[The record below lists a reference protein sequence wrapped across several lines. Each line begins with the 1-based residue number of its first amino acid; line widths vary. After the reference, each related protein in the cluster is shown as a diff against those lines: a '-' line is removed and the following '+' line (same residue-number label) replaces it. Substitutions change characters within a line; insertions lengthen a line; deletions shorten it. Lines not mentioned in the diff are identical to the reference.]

1 MNIQDNIIIWSTANS
16 SSVDQTLSYNIL
28 DDDVLIKL
36 IKETFN
42 NDDMKLFE
50 LNFKYYTYNKNNLDD
65 FIVDFEEIYEWIGFS
80 RKSHAKRLLES
91 KNSEN
96 IPIFEI
102 NKDYIIKSVLPPKG
116 QKHIGRN
123 KSQILLTIECF
134 KMYCLTAAT
143 TQSKKIYKYYIKME
157 TIVTKYIENKHNEII
172 DNNKKILE
180 EKNKIIEDKNKVI
193 EENIKILELKD
204 NEINNI
210 KNKKYEESEKTGSI
224 YIFTT
229 DKQNIHK
236 CGKSKCVIK
245 RKSQLQTAVVDD
257 IQLIYEYKTTNDTL
271 LESIV
276 HEVFKDYRSK
286 SNREHFWCNTDYM
299 KTIIDIA
306 GITLDTLKSSY
317 EYISKKELLEK
328 LYEKLYEENDIYS
341 NRVVI
346 DENVLNNVV
355 NNNINDLLLENNID
369 INTDIITADYAADN
383 LNNIHLPVIV
393 RFLEDLIYKNKN
405 NEEIIILSSSLFSLF
420 NDFLLANNILIDYT
434 STKFGLDIKSYE
446 GFTKKK
452 TNKGIEYIININLV
466 KNNLI
471 TKFNLTFNNNNFF

>member
-1 MNIQDNIIIWSTANS
+1 MNIHNNIIICSTSNS
-16 SSVDQTLSYNIL
+16 SIVNPTLSYNIL

-50 LNFKYYTYNKNNLDD
+50 LNYKIYKSNKNNLDD
-65 FIVDFEEIYEWIGFS
+65 FIINLDEIYEWIGF
-80 RKSHAKRLLES
+80 KQKCHAKRLLEKKDS
-91 KNSEN
+91 DN
-96 IPIFEI
+96 ISIFEI
-102 NKDYIIKSVLPPKG
+102 NKDYIIKQFLSSKG
-116 QKHIGRN
+116 EKSGRPMN
-123 KSQILLTIECF
+123 KILLTIDCF

-157 TIVTKYIENKHNEII
+157 TIITKYIENKHNEII
-172 DNNKKILE
+172 ENNKKILE
-180 EKNKIIEDKNKVI
+180 EKNKIIED
-193 EENIKILELKD
+193 NIKQIEDKDKQLELKD
-204 NEINNI
+204 DEINNI

-224 YIFTT
+224 YIFST

-317 EYISKKELLEK
+317 EYISKNELLEK

-355 NNNINDLLLENNID
+355 NNINDLLLENNIN